1 MKNLIRLAFS
11 FSISVFFVQNCLA
24 QDLLST
30 FKPKTKKEKLV
41 IAKLK
46 ALPEIVQ
53 HYAAKGESN
62 RDVIV
67 NTPDADN
74 REYSFQVGTDFTDR
88 FSTNYYL
95 YIDPKT
101 YQVFYLDFLDESG
114 GKSIT
119 LEQWRYWR
127 NKPEFNENHKWVNGK
142 IVVLKY
148 KKHVPKKSSQS

>member
-1 MKNLIRLAFS
+1 MKSVILIALLL
-11 FSISVFFVQNCLA
+11 FSIPCFA
-24 QDLLST
+24 QELLST
-30 FKPKTKKEKLV
+30 YKPRTQTEKRV

-53 HYAAKGESN
+53 HYEQKSQGK
-62 RDVIV
+62 RDVMI
-67 NTPDADN
+67 NTPDAN
-74 REYSFQVGTDFTDR
+74 TKEYSFQVGTNFGDR

-101 YQVFYLDFLDESG
+101 FKIYFLDYMDESL

-127 NKPEFNENHKWVNGK
+127 NKPGFHDIHKWVDGK
-142 IVVLKY
+142 LVVLKE
-148 KKHVPKKSSQS
+148 KKHVPKKSSHS